1 METYSG
7 REAIPAEG
15 TLNITGFEEED
26 KSPVVKSLQSPEE
39 MGSGYFGRA
48 TKSPGTEKAFG
59 TEAHLGNASHLKG
72 LRAR

>member
-48 TKSPGTEKAFG
+48 TKSPGEP
-59 TEAHLGNASHLKG
+59 LVLK
-72 LRAR
+72 LTWETHHI